1 MPQPTRAQVH
11 VNAPLTNISV
21 AFMQSRDEYIAD
33 KVFPVVPV
41 AKQSDRY
48 FKYAKGQWFRSDAQK
63 RGVSQETAGTGYTI
77 DNTPNYFCDV
87 WGLHHD
93 IDDQIRANADAPINL
108 DRDAT
113 ELVTQQMLIKKEK
126 LWATNFFTT
135 GLWTG
140 SSTATDIVPGTKW
153 DATDSTPIGDM
164 RTEIN
169 SIHTKTGFWPNTV
182 VLAKDVWAAI
192 QDNADFLD
200 RIAITRDKIVT
211 PALLASVLEI
221 ERVLIAK
228 AVENTAAEGASES
241 MADMFADDA
250 LICYSE
256 SRPSIMKPTA
266 GYTFSWT
273 GLLGAV
279 EGVRIKRFR
288 REELAS
294 DRVEGEMSFDQ
305 KLVAADLGAFF
316 NGCLT

>member
-1 MPQPTRAQVH
+1 
-11 VNAPLTNISV
+11 
-21 AFMQSRDEYIAD
+21 
-33 KVFPVVPV
+33 
-41 AKQSDRY
+41 
-48 FKYAKGQWFRSDAQK
+48 
-63 RGVSQETAGTGYTI
+63 
-77 DNTPNYFCDV
+77 
-87 WGLHHD
+87 
-93 IDDQIRANADAPINL
+93 
-108 DRDAT
+108 
-113 ELVTQQMLIKKEK
+113 
-126 LWATNFFTT
+126 
-135 GLWTG
+135 
-140 SSTATDIVPGTKW
+140 
-153 DATDSTPIGDM
+153 
-164 RTEIN
+164 
-169 SIHTKTGFWPNTV
+169 
-182 VLAKDVWAAI
+182 VWAAI

-241 MADMFADDA
+241 MADMFTDDA
-250 LICYSE
+250 LVCYSE